1 MMRVKLMALVFLL
14 MNVLSTPVPYA
25 GEAHY
30 SKNTSLP
37 PIVLSFTDLEGI
49 LEKTSKLLSTANA
62 QSEQMNY
69 MRKKITISTGN
80 TKVELKGHSLFA
92 HGAKL
97 PEAAY
102 SLSYSYYLDDGSVS
116 DVTLDF
122 YDYSRRLSV
131 SGSSPEQVDSIFTS
145 LEKDLLYY
153 STSIGGTEFRNF
165 AAFFLFMLLFISLIL
180 TGMYC
185 WINKR
190 PRAIGMPI
198 LSLLV
203 LVLLLVLPFDKILPG
218 FAIYNGDPSFLVR
231 YAPQISFL
239 GLIVSLLGIAFS
251 YFLPKWFARLSKP
264 LAPN

>member
-1 MMRVKLMALVFLL
+1 MRVKLMALVFLL

-25 GEAHY
+25 GEAQY

-80 TKVELKGHSLFA
+80 TKVKLKGHSLFA

-116 DVTLDF
+116 D
-122 YDYSRRLSV
+122 
-131 SGSSPEQVDSIFTS
+131 
-145 LEKDLLYY
+145 DLLYY